1 MLRTLKWLTIVVL
14 VIVIAGGVVVLGI
27 NSRIKAAAVVR
38 QETIDLSVPSVAVVH
53 PRRGA
58 MTDEISLP
66 GNIMAFSD
74 APVYARTSGYLKKWY
89 SDIGTRV
96 KTGDLLAEIE
106 SPEVDQQLTQAQA
119 QLGTAQANLKLAE
132 LTMNRYEALLKLQ
145 AIAKQD
151 VDNAAGA
158 YEADKATVASQAANV
173 KRLEQLVAYEKV
185 YAPFD
190 GVITARNTDVGQL
203 INAGNGGAAQEL
215 FHISGAA
222 KLRIFVSV
230 PQVYSH
236 AAVPGVTAQITLT
249 ESPGRHYLG
258 KVARNSTTIDP
269 ATRTLLTEVD
279 IDNESGQLMPGSYAE
294 VHLKLPAATA
304 ALIVPVT
311 ALIFRAEGLEVAVV
325 RDGNRAELV
334 HITQGRDFG
343 TEVEV
348 TSGITEKDSVIVN
361 TPDSLT
367 SGAPVRVEPSAGERP

>member
-1 MLRTLKWLTIVVL
+1 MLRTLKSITIVLVL
-14 VIVIAGGVVVLGI
+14 VLIAGGVVILGI
-27 NSRIKAAAVVR
+27 NSRIKAAAVIR
-38 QETIDLSVPSVAVVH
+38 QETIDLSVASVSVIH

-58 MTDEISLP
+58 PTDEIGLP

-89 SDIGTRV
+89 TDIGTRV

-106 SPEVDQQLTQAQA
+106 SPEVDQQLSQARA
-119 QLGTAQANLKLAE
+119 DLGTATANMKLAE
-132 LTMNRYEALLKLQ
+132 LTMNRYQALLKLE

-190 GVITARNTDVGQL
+190 GVITARNMDVGQL
-203 INAGNGGAAQEL
+203 INAGNGGTAQEL
-215 FHISGAA
+215 FHISSAA

-230 PQVYSH
+230 PQMYSH
-236 AAVPGVTAQITLT
+236 AAVPGVTARITLT
-249 ESPGRHYLG
+249 ESPGSHYVG
-258 KVARNSTTIDP
+258 KVARNSTSIDP

-279 IDNESGQLMPGSYAE
+279 IDNTSGQLLPGSYAE

-348 TSGITEKDSVIVN
+348 TSGITEQDSIIVN

-367 SGAPVRVEPSAGERP
+367 SGAPVRIESPAGARP

>member
-1 MLRTLKWLTIVVL
+1 MLRTLKWITIVLL
-14 VIVIAGGVVVLGI
+14 VVVIAGAVVFLGI

-38 QETIDLSVPSVAVVH
+38 QETIDLSVPSVSVIY
-53 PRRGA
+53 PRHGA

-89 SDIGTRV
+89 TDIGTRV
-96 KTGDLLAEIE
+96 KTGDLLAEVD
-106 SPEVDQQLTQAQA
+106 SPEVDQQLSQARA
-119 QLGTAQANLKLAE
+119 DLGTATANMKLAE
-132 LTMNRYEALLKLQ
+132 LTMNRYQALLKLE

-151 VDNAAGA
+151 VDNATGA

-190 GVITARNTDVGQL
+190 GIITARNTDVGQL

-236 AAVPGVTAQITLT
+236 AAVPGVVARITLT
-249 ESPGRHYLG
+249 ESPGRHYVG

-311 ALIFRAEGLEVAVV
+311 SLIFRAEGLEVAVV
-325 RDGNRAELV
+325 RDGHRAELV

-348 TSGITEKDSVIVN
+348 TSGITEKDAVIVN

-367 SGAPVRVEPSAGERP
+367 SGAPVRVEPASGERP